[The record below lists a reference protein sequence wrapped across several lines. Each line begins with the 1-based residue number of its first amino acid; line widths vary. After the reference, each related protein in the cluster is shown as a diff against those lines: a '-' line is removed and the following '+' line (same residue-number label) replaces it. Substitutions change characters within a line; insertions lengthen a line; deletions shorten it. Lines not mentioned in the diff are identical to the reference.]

1 MREFQAESGLDTGR
15 VQYTVRDGK
24 GGYFQNVRRL
34 LEFSAE
40 RIVLAGRRGAVVVEG
55 KSLSLGKCFLGDI
68 EVTGDIKKV
77 ERRDEGR

>member
-24 GGYFQNVRRL
+24 GGVFQNVRRL
-34 LEFSAE
+34 LEFSPS
-40 RIVLAGRRGAVVVEG
+40 RIVLAGRKGTVVVEG

-68 EVTGDIKKV
+68 EISGDIHRV
-77 ERRDEGR
+77 ERQDAGN